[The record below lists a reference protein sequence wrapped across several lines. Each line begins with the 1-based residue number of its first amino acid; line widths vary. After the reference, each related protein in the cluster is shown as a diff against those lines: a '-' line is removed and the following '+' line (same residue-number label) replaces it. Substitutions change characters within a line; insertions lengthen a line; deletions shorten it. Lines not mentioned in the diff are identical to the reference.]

1 MLVEGLTKVVTRRTC
16 SLDTKNPQVSF
27 LPPSFFMGNIA
38 LRSPLFLLVEGRVL
52 EYGARLIYTSREV
65 MFVGLVV
72 GSLNRRWGEM
82 GLGSTREPF
91 CFGSLVG
98 LCTDRPSDAYLNH
111 RIFGEAVA
119 IPFQTEEMM
128 SATQLSGVY
137 PRSMI

>member
-1 MLVEGLTKVVTRRTC
+1 MMRRKNACRGIDESRNETDLFAGYEESSGEFSS
-16 SLDTKNPQVSF
+16 SLIF
-27 LPPSFFMGNIA
+27 HGEY
-38 LRSPLFLLVEGRVL
+38 RSPISSFSVGR
-52 EYGARLIYTSREV
+52 GACTRVWGKADLEV

-128 SATQLSGVY
+128 SATQLSGCI
-137 PRSMI
+137 PDP